1 MNFKLNELMDRVS
14 MFMNRF
20 VLFIKNIVKSIVLF
34 FNEKIFKPI
43 KNYSTKLIIYIK
55 NFITDKNNFRLPNFF
70 KGIGALSKNKE
81 HLAEE
86 EQQPPI
92 TEVEWKINALEDFKL
107 WLSEIPSEQPPVTT
121 ATPDAC
127 DLYTMLSEFTALR
140 QEIKMQNKEQNRTI
154 NALNSVKGVTDEYG
168 QIYTLFKEKTNQIAQ
183 LEQNI
188 RLNSEKRA
196 ASSFFDVRDSLVKG
210 YRESVDMANRKGLF
224 RRPPKDIHTICEGY
238 EMAISRFDKSLSI
251 MDIEPIQTNNVLFN
265 PDTMKVVETKEIAG
279 VDNGMVIETVSG
291 GFVRGREV
299 LRFAKVI
306 VAQSSNS

>member
-1 MNFKLNELMDRVS
+1 MNFKSNELMDRAS
-14 MFMNRF
+14 MLMNRF
-20 VLFIKNIVKSIVLF
+20 VLFIKNIVKSIALF

-70 KGIGALSKNKE
+70 KGVSIFSKNKE
-81 HLAEE
+81 HLAE

-107 WLSEIPSEQPPVTT
+107 WLSEIPSEQPPVMT

-140 QEIKMQNKEQNRTI
+140 QEIKMQNREQNRTI

-183 LEQNI
+183 LEQNV
-188 RLNSEKRA
+188 RLNSEKKS
-196 ASSFFDVRDSLVKG
+196 ASSFFDVRDSLVRG
-210 YRESVDMANRKGLF
+210 YRASVDMSNRKGF
-224 RRPPKDIHTICEGY
+224 FSRPPKDIHTICEGY
-238 EMAISRFDKSLSI
+238 EMAINRFDKALSI
-251 MDIEPIQTNNVLFN
+251 MDIEPIQTDNVPFN
-265 PDTMKVVETKEIAG
+265 PETMKVVETREIAG
-279 VDNGMVIETVSG
+279 LESGMVIETVSG